1 MKFKY
6 NFVVSDV
13 GSLLAS
19 FIINYECTVSV
30 QQAVEAGFQFMKCGS
45 VITFDLNLNC
55 SKNSG
60 GKGLKY
66 RVLSIYCFFLVLQRV
81 HTLPFSFPA
90 PHTELPHHHS
100 F

>member
-1 MKFKY
+1 MLGESHCIYWEVLKFKY

-45 VITFDLNLNC
+45 VLTFDLNLNC

-60 GKGLKY
+60 RRKRLE
-66 RVLSIYCFFLVLQRV
+66 VQS
-81 HTLPFSFPA
+81 P
-90 PHTELPHHHS
+90 
-100 F
+100 